1 MYYSVRFKSNVL
13 LSSDMVKFAFILAYF
28 WWIVCLCFPRCEIK
42 FRNIFVWTSH
52 LTSFKNSYLVAED
65 LLHQQI
71 LFVVFWRIKEL
82 FLSVFDIKLQS
93 WNGACLEKKLDHLFL
108 LRHLTNFKRLSLW
121 SEISFYFSTV
131 SSECG
136 AYHGE

>member
-13 LSSDMVKFAFILAYF
+13 LSSDMLKFALILAYF

-52 LTSFKNSYLVAED
+52 LTTFKNSYLVAED

-93 WNGACLEKKLDHLFL
+93 WNGACLEKKLDDLVL

-136 AYHGE
+136 AYHRE